1 MRSVERMIRSNPLA
15 VLAIVAIV
23 GWALGSGLIPLR
35 LPALGGLGGHATT
48 AAPAK
53 GAAAAPIAPATTI
66 PTSSASMPAPAAPV
80 ADPFAGYMV

>member
-15 VLAIVAIV
+15 VLAIVAII
-23 GWALGSGLIPLR
+23 GWALGSGMLPLR

-48 AAPAK
+48 AAPK
-53 GAAAAPIAPATTI
+53 GAAAAPVAPATTI
-66 PTSSASMPAPAAPV
+66 PTSSASMPAPVAPV

>member
-15 VLAIVAIV
+15 VLAIVAII
-23 GWALGSGLIPLR
+23 GWALGSGMLPLR
-35 LPALGGLGGHATT
+35 LPGLGGLGGHATT
-48 AAPAK
+48 AAPK
-53 GAAAAPIAPATTI
+53 GAAAAPVAPATTI